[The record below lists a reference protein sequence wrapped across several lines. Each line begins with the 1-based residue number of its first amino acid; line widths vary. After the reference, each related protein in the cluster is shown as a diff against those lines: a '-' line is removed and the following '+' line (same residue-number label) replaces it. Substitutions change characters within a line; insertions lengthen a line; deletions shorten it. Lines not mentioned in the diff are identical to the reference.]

1 MKNNKSQ
8 ESIFQKKG
16 FYLALYSS
24 IGLILV
30 LSVFTAVNNLKSL
43 SFEKELNQ
51 VEAEQEEL
59 SENVM
64 NNQAPSYL
72 ETQSEQ
78 EIITQDNLG
87 NLFKNPSAT
96 NKPDDKKD
104 QTSVSE
110 LQENANADKTP
121 KPTETLKKSDNKPIG
136 ENATSVTQTP
146 SPSSNPSSETNTT
159 NTITDDELSVENES
173 KISEDYEQSFDE
185 AVFPAFNEENK
196 MSWPVTGK
204 ILMNYSEDA
213 NVFDTTLE
221 QYRTNDIIAIE
232 SEVGNQVKAA
242 ADGIVRNVTNTRENG
257 NEVSIDHGNGW
268 MTTYSQLQDS
278 ILVNEGELV
287 KQGQVI
293 GGIASP
299 SIYKISL
306 GSHLGFKISHNN
318 TAINPNN
325 MLE

>member
-1 MKNNKSQ
+1 
-8 ESIFQKKG
+8 
-16 FYLALYSS
+16 
-24 IGLILV
+24 
-30 LSVFTAVNNLKSL
+30 
-43 SFEKELNQ
+43 
-51 VEAEQEEL
+51 
-59 SENVM
+59 
-64 NNQAPSYL
+64 
-72 ETQSEQ
+72 
-78 EIITQDNLG
+78 
-87 NLFKNPSAT
+87 
-96 NKPDDKKD
+96 
-104 QTSVSE
+104 
-110 LQENANADKTP
+110 
-121 KPTETLKKSDNKPIG
+121 
-136 ENATSVTQTP
+136 
-146 SPSSNPSSETNTT
+146 
-159 NTITDDELSVENES
+159 
-173 KISEDYEQSFDE
+173 
-185 AVFPAFNEENK
+185 